1 MAVHAGEARVVDDGN
16 YAGQAII
23 RAARLRSIAHGGQ
36 VLVSAAARDLTVDQL
51 GDAVGLVDLGEHRLK
66 DLARPEH
73 VYQLIDAAIPD
84 RFPAVG
90 VAGRPSPQSARRS
103 CRVSSA
109 GSTRSPPSPACWTGT
124 GW

>member
-23 RAARLRSIAHGGQ
+23 RAARLRAIAHGGQ

-51 GDAVGLVDLGEHRLK
+51 GDAVGLVDVGEHRLK

-73 VYQLIDAAIPD
+73 VYQLVDAAIPEV
-84 RFPAVG
+84 FPPLASLD
-90 VAGRPSPQSARRS
+90 AHPHNLPIQLSSFIGR
-103 CRVSSA
+103 VDE
-109 GSTRSPPSPACWTGT
+109 
-124 GW
+124 